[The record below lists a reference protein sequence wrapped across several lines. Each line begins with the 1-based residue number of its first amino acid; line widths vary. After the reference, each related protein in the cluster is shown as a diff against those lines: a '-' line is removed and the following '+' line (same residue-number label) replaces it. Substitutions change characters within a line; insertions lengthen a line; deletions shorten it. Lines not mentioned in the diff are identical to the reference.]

1 MRSLVCAALLCAAG
15 SAMSASLIAKQGNDW
30 VRIYNQPCTDEK
42 VLDRIPEPSRKG
54 FQKANAMVGGK
65 VYSACWAAGN
75 GGVHLVYDDGDQGIV
90 PFGDLKEDLGV

>member
-1 MRSLVCAALLCAAG
+1 MRHLLMAALLCAAG
-15 SAMSASLIAKQGNDW
+15 SAMSASLVAKQGNDW
-30 VRIYNQPCTDEK
+30 VRIYNQPCSDEK

-54 FQKANAMVGGK
+54 FQKAQAFFGGQM
-65 VYSACWAAGN
+65 YSACWAANG

>member
-54 FQKANAMVGGK
+54 FQKAIWCTTTAIRASCRSV
-65 VYSACWAAGN
+65 
-75 GGVHLVYDDGDQGIV
+75 I
-90 PFGDLKEDLGV
+90 